1 MAGMPEINDSNFE
14 AEALKAPHP
23 VVVDFTATWCGP
35 CKMLGPILKEYQ
47 AEYEGKL
54 KIYSMDLDANQKTAV
69 MLGITT
75 VPTLVFLKDGQEVA
89 RCTGYRPKPAL
100 AQYFQKL
107 IPS

>member
-1 MAGMPEINDSNFE
+1 MAGMPEIQESNFE
-14 AEALKAPHP
+14 LDALKAPHP
-23 VVVDFTATWCGP
+23 VVIDFTATWCGP
-35 CKMLGPILKEYQ
+35 CKMLAPILKEYQ

-54 KIYSMDLDANQKTAV
+54 KIYSMDIDQNQQTAV
-69 MLGITT
+69 RLGVTS

-107 IPS
+107 VPS

>member
-1 MAGMPEINDSNFE
+1 MAGMPEIHDSNFE
-14 AEALKAPHP
+14 QDALKAPHP
-23 VVVDFTATWCGP
+23 VVIDFTATWCGP

-75 VPTLVFLKDGQEVA
+75 VPTLVFLKDGAEVA

-107 IPS
+107 VPS